1 MYALILTVAIV
12 VILFITFVTLMS
24 RYKKCPSD
32 KILVIYGKVGK
43 GQSSKCI
50 HGGAAFVIPFIQA
63 YEYLSLSPIQ
73 IDIPLKGA
81 LSQQNIRVD
90 VPSVFTVGVSTE
102 PSVMANAAQRLLG
115 KSRQEIDGLAKD
127 IIFGQLRVVI
137 AGMTIEDINADR
149 DKFLENVTSNVETE
163 LKKIG
168 LNLINVN
175 VSDIQDES
183 GYIQALGKKAAA
195 EAINKA
201 KVEVAQQE
209 RDGESGESQANR
221 EKRVKVAAEEAAA
234 VEGENEAKV
243 TQANSDSL
251 RRQKE
256 AEAEKLAVASE
267 NVQKAAAEEESYK
280 AQQKAETAR
289 AEREKAKLKADE
301 VVQAEIDKEKIQIAA
316 DAAAEKQRREAK
328 GEADA
333 IYAKMEAEARGTKE
347 ILTKQAEGLKEIV
360 SAAGGNADKA
370 ATLLI
375 IDKLPE
381 LVKTQVDAIK
391 GIKIDKVTVWDSMQG
406 GKPSTANFMSGMM
419 GAVPPLQ
426 QLFKMAGMELPSFL
440 GKESDADKGASIE
453 DVVGSGTPEK

>member
-1 MYALILTVAIV
+1 MFTLILTVSIV

-50 HGGAAFVIPFIQA
+50 HGGAAFVVPFIQA

-90 VPSVFTVGVSTE
+90 VPSVFTVGISTE
-102 PSVMANAAQRLLG
+102 PEVMTNAAQRLLG
-115 KSRQEIDGLAKD
+115 KNREEVDGLAKD

-149 DKFLENVTSNVETE
+149 DKFLENVTTNVETE
-163 LKKIG
+163 LKKLG

-195 EAINKA
+195 EAVNKA

-209 RDGESGESQANR
+209 RDGESGQAEANR
-221 EKRVKVAAEEAAA
+221 EKRVKVSAENAEA
-234 VEGENEAKV
+234 VKGENSAKV
-243 TQANSDSL
+243 TQANSDSE
-251 RRQKE
+251 RRQRE

-267 NVQKAAAEEESYK
+267 NVQKAEAEEESYE
-280 AQQKAETAR
+280 AQRKAEMAR
-289 AEREKAKLKADE
+289 AEREKAKLHADE
-301 VVQAEIDKEKIQIAA
+301 VVQAEIDKEKVEIAA

-328 GEADA
+328 GAADA
-333 IYAKMEAEARGTKE
+333 IFAKMEAEARGTQE
-347 ILTKQAEGLKEIV
+347 ILTKQAEGLKKIV
-360 SAAGGNADKA
+360 EAAGGNADKA

-381 LVKTQVDAIK
+381 LVKTQVEAIK
-391 GIKIDKVTVWDSMQG
+391 GIQIDKVTVWDGMG
-406 GKPSTANFMSGMM
+406 GGQSDTAKFMSGMM

-426 QLFKMAGMELPSFL
+426 NLFKMAGMDIPAFL
-440 GKESDADKGASIE
+440 GKKE
-453 DVVGSGTPEK
+453 DDSEEKPAEVKDDLPV